1 MTNNRTFHSSCKH
14 VQLSFKTQVKK
25 WVGIPVG
32 SHWDPNRDPGGIYR
46 DKNSGSRLGSRR
58 DPTEIPVGSRP
69 NPDGMLAG
77 FSGIRPGY
85 SRDPVGIHWDPVGI
99 HRDPIGIHWDPSGI
113 KTRDFAGSR
122 RYPDGIPLGS
132 HPNPDGI
139 YRDPSGIKTRDFAG
153 SRSIPTGSDGIPSD
167 PDVTQLKSRP

>member
-1 MTNNRTFHSSCKH
+1 MFLRH
-14 VQLSFKTQVKK
+14 VFFSVITQVKK

-32 SHWDPNRDPGGIYR
+32 SHWDPDWDPGGIYR
-46 DKNSGSRLGSRR
+46 DKNSGSRR
-58 DPTEIPVGSRP
+58 DPSGIPPRSRWDP
-69 NPDGMLAG
+69 ARILAG

-122 RYPDGIPLGS
+122 RDPTEIPTGSHRDPDGIPT
-132 HPNPDGI
+132 P
-139 YRDPSGIKTRDFAG
+139 
-153 SRSIPTGSDGIPSD
+153 IPTGFTVIPAG
-167 PDVTQLKSRP
+167 

>member
-1 MTNNRTFHSSCKH
+1 MIFYVYFLPAS
-14 VQLSFKTQVKK
+14 QVKK

-32 SHWDPNRDPGGIYR
+32 SHWDPDWDPGGNYR
-46 DKNSGSRLGSRR
+46 DKNSGW

-69 NPDGMLAG
+69 NPDGILAG
-77 FSGIRPGY
+77 FSGIPPGY

-122 RYPDGIPLGS
+122 G
-132 HPNPDGI
+132 
-139 YRDPSGIKTRDFAG
+139 DPAP
-153 SRSIPTGSDGIPSD
+153 IPTGFTVIPAG
-167 PDVTQLKSRP
+167 

>member
-1 MTNNRTFHSSCKH
+1 MESISK
-14 VQLSFKTQVKK
+14 SFTILLKLNIVDLIGLLYSQVKK

-46 DKNSGSRLGSRR
+46 DKNSGSRLGSQW

-69 NPDGMLAG
+69 NPDGILAG

-122 RYPDGIPLGS
+122 RDPGDIPTES
-132 HPNPDGI
+132 
-139 YRDPSGIKTRDFAG
+139 RWDPTP
-153 SRSIPTGSDGIPSD
+153 IPTGFTVIPAG
-167 PDVTQLKSRP
+167 